1 MTSWFK
7 KLWKRLTQTHDFDM
21 SFEESGQTII
31 YTYRCRHCGA
41 EAATALEAMR
51 KQGMRCR

>member
-1 MTSWFK
+1 MSWFK

-21 SFEESGQTII
+21 VFPEGNYSLT
-31 YTYRCRHCGA
+31 YTFKCRHCGA
-41 EAATALEAMR
+41 EAVSSSEAMR

>member
-1 MTSWFK
+1 MMSWFK

-21 SFEESGQTII
+21 VFPEGNYSLT
-31 YTYRCRHCGA
+31 YTFKCRHCGA
-41 EAATALEAMR
+41 EAVSSSEAMR